1 MIKLNDPLLFIDSIS
16 DKPDATSNQEH
27 FDSRTKSRKKV
38 AKHRLED
45 IEAML
50 YYRIHVLAEIYTKTI
65 TYEGV
70 VKDVSAD
77 GLRLQMENKEILIPI
92 VEIEDINILKL

>member
-1 MIKLNDPLLFIDSIS
+1 MNDPLLFIDSV
-16 DKPDATSNQEH
+16 KEPKEANSNQE
-27 FDSRTKSRKKV
+27 FYDSRVKSRKKV

-50 YYRIHVLAEIYTKTI
+50 YYRIHVLAEIYTKTM

-70 VKDVSAD
+70 VKEVSEE
-77 GLRLQMENKEILIPI
+77 GLRLQMENREIRIPI